1 MIYLNF
7 LAASYKI
14 PDSRY
19 KVMTLPG
26 NYTFQIDA
34 TDLFTT
40 LSRTY
45 VLEVQDPIT
54 SLIANVNPSTPQMNI
69 DACNFLKLI
78 I

>member
-1 MIYLNF
+1 
-7 LAASYKI
+7 
-14 PDSRY
+14 
-19 KVMTLPG
+19 MTLPG

-54 SLIANVNPSTPQMNI
+54 SVIANVNPSTPQMNI
-69 DACNFLKLI
+69 DARNFLF
-78 I
+78 